1 MKNQIVLLIKKNK
14 ILDLERMNEII
25 IKKTAYLGIFSA
37 IAIIFGYVESLFPL
51 GIPGVK
57 LGLANLV
64 IVFLL
69 SVT

>member
-37 IAIIFGYVESLFPL
+37 IAIIFGYVESLE
-51 GIPGVK
+51 
-57 LGLANLV
+57 
-64 IVFLL
+64 
-69 SVT
+69 

>member
-1 MKNQIVLLIKKNK
+1 
-14 ILDLERMNEII
+14 MNEII

-69 SVT
+69 YLYGVKEHVPFTFFLIM